1 MVRRRNAIRRN
12 NNQIV
17 TVAQDGDVQ
26 GARFDRMVSNAR
38 YNESATMVLVKA
50 VTGVD
55 TAAAAFSRVY
65 SFNELAQEDDFIAMA
80 SQFQLFRVKAMR
92 FEVFH
97 TYPSSTVPVVMS
109 TFHTDG
115 TQGTSIL
122 GQANTVDGPD
132 SKYMDPGAGKQT
144 FYWNGTNS
152 SEKLYQAVSSFVSY
166 GGLRLYSEA
175 SGGAAGLPLI
185 RIIVTAQVVFKGR
198 T

>member
-1 MVRRRNAIRRN
+1 MVRRKNAARRN

-26 GARFDRMVSNAR
+26 GAKFDRMVSNAR

-55 TAAAAFSRVY
+55 TAAAAASRVY
-65 SFNELAQEDDFIAMA
+65 SFNELAQEDEFIAMA
-80 SQFQLFRVKAMR
+80 SQFQLFKIKAMR

-97 TYPSSTVPVVMS
+97 TYPTNTVPVVMS

-115 TQGTSIL
+115 AQGTNIL

-152 SEKLYQAVSSFVSY
+152 LEKLYQSPSSFTSL
-166 GGLRLYSEA
+166 GGLRWYAES
-175 SGGAAGLPLI
+175 SGGAAGLPLL